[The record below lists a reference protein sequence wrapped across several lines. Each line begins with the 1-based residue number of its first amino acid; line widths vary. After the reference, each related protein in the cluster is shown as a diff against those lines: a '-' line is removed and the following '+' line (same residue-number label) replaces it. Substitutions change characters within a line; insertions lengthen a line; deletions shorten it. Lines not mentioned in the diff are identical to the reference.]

1 MSYDRTERTFP
12 GPAEEQC
19 DRIMR
24 GFVAWLTRN
33 VRAEGMAVYE
43 RFSDEG
49 GVSGRDGSNKTIALS
64 AAWQYR

>member
-1 MSYDRTERTFP
+1 
-12 GPAEEQC
+12 
-19 DRIMR
+19 MR